1 MTSPS
6 ELATLVE
13 TEARL
18 DRALADARDRAASAI
33 AAARQRA
40 QEADTSTDA
49 ALVEERAR
57 VARDADAATAAALAA
72 IEAAARMEITRFDAL
87 RGELLAPITRALV
100 TRLVA
105 LALEGP
111 P

>member
-18 DRALADARDRAASAI
+18 DRALADARARAAGVIEDARRRGAAI
-33 AAARQRA
+33 
-40 QEADTSTDA
+40 EASLQA
-49 ALVEERAR
+49 ALAEECAR
-57 VARDADAATAAALAA
+57 VATAATAASAAQRLAIA
-72 IEAAARMEITRFDAL
+72 SAARAEIARFDAL
-87 RGELLAPITRALV
+87 RDEALAPLASALAA
-100 TRLVA
+100 RLVA
-105 LALEGP
+105 LAREGP